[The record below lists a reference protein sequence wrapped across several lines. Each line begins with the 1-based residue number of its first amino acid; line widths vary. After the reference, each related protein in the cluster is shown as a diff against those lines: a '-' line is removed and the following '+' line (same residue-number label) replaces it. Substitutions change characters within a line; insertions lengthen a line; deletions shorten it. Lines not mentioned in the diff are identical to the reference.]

1 MNTQEMSGVIEC
13 YYGSCPNHGARK
25 SADPDEGPYCYE
37 NACTATAEELATYQ
51 VLRDEYLRTLPKS
64 EDRVFFIKRGL
75 DENTLP
81 QMKRISSR

>member
-64 EDRVFFIKRGL
+64 EAKVTPIVRKADESICLQVKKNL
-75 DENTLP
+75 D
-81 QMKRISSR
+81 